1 MNLANI
7 LLENKS
13 AILKQWFAVILETY
27 PPDTTKFLEKQ
38 KNQFA
43 NPVGATILQGLEE
56 IYNEIISTEM
66 DTEKVSSFLDNI
78 IRIRAV
84 QDFTPAKAVSFI
96 FDLKK
101 IIQKIDGVS
110 RTFPVSE
117 ELQKI
122 EARIDTLALL
132 SFDIFMKCREKLYDI
147 RANEVKSRTFR
158 LLQQA
163 NLICELKDDETDS
176 KENNFVDIKRK
187 EATQ

>member
-13 AILKQWFAVILETY
+13 AILKKWFAVILETY

-43 NPVGATILQGLEE
+43 NPVGTTILQGLEE
-56 IYNEIISTEM
+56 IYNEIINTEM
-66 DTEKVSSFLDNI
+66 DAEKVSSFLDNI

-84 QDFTPAKAVSFI
+84 QDFTPSKAVSFI

-101 IIQKIDGVS
+101 IIQEISGESKDIHASDELLKIG
-110 RTFPVSE
+110 
-117 ELQKI
+117 
-122 EARIDTLALL
+122 ARIDSLALL

-147 RANEVKSRTFR
+147 RANEVKNRTFR

-163 NLICELKDDETDS
+163 NLICEIKDDETGP
-176 KENNFVDIKRK
+176 KENDFVYIKRK
-187 EATQ
+187 EETQ